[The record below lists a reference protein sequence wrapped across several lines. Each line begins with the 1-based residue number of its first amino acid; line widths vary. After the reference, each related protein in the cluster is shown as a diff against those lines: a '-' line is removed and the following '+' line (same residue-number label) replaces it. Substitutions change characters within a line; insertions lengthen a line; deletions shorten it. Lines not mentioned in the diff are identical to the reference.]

1 MYPAKVIRDPVC
13 AWRGVCGVPPL
24 SFPPTGTFG
33 GYLPLRFASG
43 TRPQIPQN
51 GIYPYGMLTH
61 SGTMSRG
68 KTRRWEFPDKP
79 LCSTPALAKFVVV
92 TFVLK
97 KKSDPLP
104 SRFLVSD
111 SVRQAEKAFSFLQA
125 GDSTLYPGAF
135 YGPTLPE
142 RIFNQRKGLT
152 RRKIVLVGQCPQITV
167 QTW

>member
-79 LCSTPALAKFVVV
+79 LCSTPALANFVEVSFVV
-92 TFVLK
+92 K
-97 KKSDPLP
+97 NKSDPLP
-104 SRFLVSD
+104 SRVFVLVSFGP
-111 SVRQAEKAFSFLQA
+111 AEKGFRQCS
-125 GDSTLYPGAF
+125 PG
-135 YGPTLPE
+135 
-142 RIFNQRKGLT
+142 
-152 RRKIVLVGQCPQITV
+152 
-167 QTW
+167 